1 MTLAAVA
8 AALAGLG
15 GCVDRGPGP
24 EPRKVDPGYVRA
36 HLLTAEPV
44 GSGPGF
50 ARLDVGL
57 GGKVV
62 YLGNKVDQ
70 TRVAPGQAVTIT
82 HYWKVLAPVGD
93 QWRVFTLVRAPAG
106 AADFMNLDASDMEFA
121 YGPAKWKPGDLIE
134 DVQTF
139 VVRPDWR
146 SASATILV
154 GLIEVG
160 RHGTLD
166 RMAAQG
172 PRVQDRAVVAR
183 VLEIDTS
190 RAPPPPGTVNVP
202 RAQGEIVVDGVA
214 DEPAWRTAAATQE
227 LVPAEGS
234 AEPGGKASAKLLWD
248 DANLYVFASLPDTD
262 IYSEYTKQD
271 DPLWKADC
279 LEVFI
284 DADNNRRGYVELQV
298 SPNNVTFDSW
308 FAGPRAARGDEEWDS
323 GMRTAVKVN
332 GTGDVKGDADR
343 SWDVEIAIPLAAVKG
358 RDEAMAV
365 RIPPAVGDRWRMNV
379 VRVDRRSNG
388 DIASVASWNQIG
400 MSDFHALD
408 RMLTIV
414 FADST
419 GSVVPVPAAS
429 AAAGSAAPAAPAPAA
444 GSAAPAAGS
453 AAPAP
458 SSGSAAPTAGR
469 AAPAPTAG
477 SAAAPKAGSATPAP
491 ATGSAAPKAGSAT
504 PAPATGS
511 AAPKAGSTAPAP
523 PAGTAAPKMSG
534 SAEPAPPVGTGSG
547 R

>member
-1 MTLAAVA
+1 MSRSGRRSLTLAAVA
-8 AALAGLG
+8 AALAGLA

-24 EPRKVDPGYVRA
+24 EPRKVEPSYVRA
-36 HLLTAEPV
+36 HLLSGEPAGS
-44 GSGPGF
+44 GSGPGPGIE
-50 ARLDVGL
+50 RLDVDL

-93 QWRVFTLVRAPAG
+93 RWRVFTLVRAPAG
-106 AADFMNLDASDMEFA
+106 SPDFMNLDASDMEFA
-121 YGPAKWKPGDLIE
+121 YGPAKWKAGDLIE

-146 SASATILV
+146 AASATILV

-166 RMAAQG
+166 RMAASG

-190 RAPPPPGTVNVP
+190 RAPPPPGTVHVP
-202 RAQGEIVVDGVA
+202 RAQGEIAIDGVA

-227 LVPAEGS
+227 LAPAEGS
-234 AEPGGKASAKLLWD
+234 AEPSGKASAKLLWD
-248 DANLYVFASLPDTD
+248 DANLYVFASIPDPD
-262 IYSEYTKQD
+262 IYSEYKSQD

-279 LEVFI
+279 VEVFI
-284 DADNNRRGYVELQV
+284 DADGNRRGYVELQV

-414 FADST
+414 LADST
-419 GSVVPVPAAS
+419 GSVAPVPAG
-429 AAAGSAAPAAPAPAA
+429 AAASGSAAPAAASGSAAPAPAA
-444 GSAAPAAGS
+444 GSAAPGPASGS
-453 AAPAP
+453 AAPAA
-458 SSGSAAPTAGR
+458 SGSAAP
-469 AAPAPTAG
+469 AAASG
-477 SAAAPKAGSATPAP
+477 SAAPGPAS
-491 ATGSAAPKAGSAT
+491 GSAAPKAGSAA
-504 PAPATGS
+504 PAPAAGS
-511 AAPKAGSTAPAP
+511 ASPKIPGPAEAKPAAGS
-523 PAGTAAPKMSG
+523 GG
-534 SAEPAPPVGTGSG
+534 G